1 VVNKENVQDWDKFL
15 LLYQFGVAEVVTKLD
30 ILNLDYSRIHD
41 YNPIE
46 HIKSRIKTQQSV
58 VDKLKRLKL
67 PKNIESAKENITDI
81 GGIRIICAF
90 EDDVYYLFET
100 LSRVKDIEVIKVKD
114 YIKEP
119 KPNGYRSF
127 HMIISVPIFLSQG
140 VEYIKIELQIRT
152 ILMDFWASL
161 EHKLYY
167 KKGITVPDRITEGLR
182 DCGSIACVLDDKMLS
197 IKKEINSTIEYV
209 SGTHNR

>member
-1 VVNKENVQDWDKFL
+1 MCELHNSTEDWTKFL
-15 LLYQFGVAEVVTKLD
+15 LLYQFGVSEVVTKLE
-30 ILNLDYSRIHD
+30 ILNLEYSRIHD

-46 HIKSRIKTQQSV
+46 HIKSRIKTQSSILG
-58 VDKLKRLKL
+58 KLKRLKL
-67 PKNIESAKENITDI
+67 LQSIDSAKENLTDI

-100 LSRVKDIEVIKVKD
+100 LSKFKDIDVLKVKD
-114 YIKEP
+114 YIKTP

-127 HMIISVPIFLSQG
+127 HMIISVPIFLSNG
-140 VEYIKIELQIRT
+140 IEYIKLELQIRT

-167 KKGITVPDRITEGLR
+167 KRGISVPPNITSGLK
-182 DCGSIACVLDDKMLS
+182 DCASIAGILDEKMLS
-197 IKKEINSTIEYV
+197 IKKQINKEVIK
-209 SGTHNR
+209 H